1 MNVLRALA
9 ASLLLMTAAAL
20 PAAAA
25 DPTIPYF
32 WDTKERLQKPD
43 LSAVPRV
50 LFLTTVDFPP
60 FNFLDRTGRL
70 TGFHV
75 DLARALCRELE
86 ITDRCQIQAL
96 PWDEL
101 ETTMQR
107 GEGEAIIAGL
117 SVTGT
122 ARQRYAFTRS
132 YLKFPARFVTPKATA
147 VTEPVSG
154 KLRGQR
160 VGVIAGSAHEL
171 LLRDYFP
178 EVKPVV
184 YNRQDW
190 MLADLKDRNLAA
202 VFGDGMRLG
211 YWLSGSEAADCCRF
225 SGGPYMAPEYLGF
238 GLSIAFRAQNEALA
252 AAFDYALQ
260 QVSADGT
267 FAELYLRY
275 FPVSFY

>member
-1 MNVLRALA
+1 MNLLRALA
-9 ASLLLMTAAAL
+9 ATLLLLAAVP
-20 PAAAA
+20 PAYAA

-43 LSAVPRV
+43 LAEVPRV

-70 TGFHV
+70 TGFHI

-96 PWDEL
+96 PWNEL

-117 SVTGT
+117 SVTSDS
-122 ARQRYAFTRS
+122 RRRYAFTRS

-147 VTEPVSG
+147 MAEPISG

-160 VGVIAGSAHEL
+160 VGVLAGSAHEL

-178 EVKPVV
+178 EVKPIV
-184 YNRQDW
+184 YTRQDW

-211 YWLSGSEAADCCRF
+211 FWLSGSEAADCCRF

-238 GLSIAFRAQNEALA
+238 GLAIAFRAQNEALA

-260 QVSADGT
+260 QVSAKGIY
-267 FAELYLRY
+267 AELYLRY

>member
-1 MNVLRALA
+1 MNVFRALA
-9 ASLLLMTAAAL
+9 AALLLLTATS
-20 PAAAA
+20 PAHPA

-43 LSAVPRV
+43 LSGVPRV

-70 TGFHV
+70 TGFHI

-117 SVTGT
+117 SVTSA

-147 VTEPVSG
+147 ITEPISG

-260 QVSADGT
+260 QVSADGS